1 MVNEKLKKTGA
12 KVICATLS
20 VLVLGSNPVVSA
32 KADVPV
38 ENIIGDLN
46 YEGDR
51 SQVKENDANQIEAT
65 FNQDSSYITNDRIR
79 KAVEL
84 SGVLNNYYFS
94 PIEYT
99 NTRLGEVLNLDID
112 GLYGEYLD
120 ALNNGDLDSF
130 CERSLFYKP
139 AIDAY
144 LVFSLGTIN
153 RRLENDIFGLAYDM
167 LNSNGDIIRFEMI
180 SNIENNISF
189 LVTYSN
195 GREEIVTLKGEV
207 IDRISSLYLHNQSIF
222 DTTIANIGG
231 YSDSFV
237 DCLSYNGVDMDT
249 DESAWL
255 SLGSDDIRDSLTA
268 STEISDS
275 IENRDVN
282 GFAIE
287 SDMGDDFL
295 TSEEREYLISIQHNP
310 DYVTKR
316 NVYINNSMELTLK

>member
-12 KVICATLS
+12 KAICAALS
-20 VLVLGSNPVVSA
+20 ALVLISTPAVSA

-46 YEGDR
+46 YDGDR
-51 SQVKENDANQIEAT
+51 TQDKEYEANQIESI
-65 FNQDSSYITNDRIR
+65 FNQDSSYVTNDRIR

-84 SGVLNNYYFS
+84 SSMLNNYYFS

-130 CERSLFYKP
+130 SKRSLFYKP

-153 RRLENDIFGLAYDM
+153 RRLENDIFDLAYDM
-167 LNSNGDIIRFEMI
+167 LNSNGDIIRIEMI

-189 LVTYSN
+189 LVTHSD
-195 GREEIVTLKGEV
+195 GREEIVSLKGEV
-207 IDRISSLYLHNQSIF
+207 MDRISSLYSHNQNIF

-231 YSDSFV
+231 YSNNFM